1 MSNEKQNK
9 SAPALGPAVMRVLG
23 RGLRAFYADI
33 IAEGLPE
40 RFVEILRRLDDP
52 NNMRL
57 SGSG

>member
-23 RGLRAFYADI
+23 RELRAFYADI

-52 NNMRL
+52 NNRRL